1 MDPNILSLF
10 SNIPDRA
17 YAREGRCMC
26 EGRLVIEKALQNGV
40 ELEALLCS
48 EERRAEYEALCR
60 AYAGGEGK
68 QCERPVP
75 VIGLPHAEIEKLVGF
90 DFHRGA
96 LAAARRPQLLAPPL
110 AVSVDTAAADTL
122 RGSALVLWQVSDP
135 DNLGTLIRSASAL
148 GAGSVILG
156 PGSADP
162 YSRKALRTSM
172 GCAFSMRLWAVR
184 GAEELAACAA
194 SSGASL
200 SAACPVR
207 DESAKPLANIAPGK
221 DATSTSSSS
230 SSDRIPRQSKLR
242 AEQVFT
248 EGAPHVSIAPD
259 AILRPLWLLL
269 GNEGWGLPDEVL
281 GQVRYRIAIPMHNK
295 TDSLNVA
302 AAGAI
307 LMYELF

>member
-1 MDPNILSLF
+1 MDSNILSLF

-48 EERRAEYEALCR
+48 EERLSEYEALCR
-60 AYAGGEGK
+60 AYTGGEGK

-75 VIGLPHAEIEKLVGF
+75 VFGLPHAEIEKLVGF

-96 LAAARRPQLLAPPL
+96 LAAARRPSLALPGRM
-110 AVSVDTAAADTL
+110 D
-122 RGSALVLWQVSDP
+122 GGNALVLWQVTDP

-148 GAGSVILG
+148 GAGSVIIG

-162 YSRKALRTSM
+162 FSRKTLRTSM
-172 GCAFSMRLWAVR
+172 GCAFSMRLLAVR
-184 GAEELAACAA
+184 SVEELAACAA
-194 SSGASL
+194 TTGASL
-200 SAACPVR
+200 AAACPVR
-207 DESAKPLANIAPGK
+207 DEDAEPTTN
-221 DATSTSSSS
+221 ATSSPANAGC
-230 SSDRIPRQSKLR
+230 ILRQSKLK
-242 AEQVFT
+242 AEKVFA
-248 EGAPHVSIAPD
+248 EAAPS
-259 AILRPLWLLL
+259 AIIDPSEIPRPLWLVL
-269 GNEGWGLPDEVL
+269 GNEGWGLPEDVL
-281 GQVRYRIAIPMHNK
+281 RSVPYRVAIPMRNE